1 LRAPG
6 PFAPTGTAATAADY
20 RTSLAATS
28 AYTDLRLFLGV
39 VNGLAIVGVAVACV
53 ATFAVRPAD
62 FARAI
67 GQAIAWLAL
76 LFAWWIARG
85 LATAFLD
92 FVDHSLQQRR
102 D

>member
-1 LRAPG
+1 
-6 PFAPTGTAATAADY
+6 
-20 RTSLAATS
+20 
-28 AYTDLRLFLGV
+28 V